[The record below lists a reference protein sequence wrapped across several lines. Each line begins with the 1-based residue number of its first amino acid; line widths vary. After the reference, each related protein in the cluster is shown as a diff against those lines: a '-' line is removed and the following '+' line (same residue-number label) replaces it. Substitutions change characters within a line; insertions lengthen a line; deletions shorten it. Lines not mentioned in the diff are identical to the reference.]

1 MRLISISDTH
11 NKHKDLDIP
20 KGDFLIHCGD
30 FTEGGSRSETLDFLE
45 WFSKQ
50 PHKHKILIGGNH
62 DFFLEKYS
70 TKIEDI
76 FPSSIHYLKDN
87 GITIENYKIWG
98 SPYTPGNGN
107 WAFNRERGRSIRK
120 KWSLIPK
127 NTDILITHT
136 PPYGIL
142 DESKTYKNIGCEE
155 LLKKIVDIKPDLHLF
170 GHVHDDFGKK
180 SIAPTLFV
188 NSAVMDSKN
197 RLINGV
203 SVVEV

>member
-11 NKHKDLDIP
+11 NKHKNLEIP

-30 FTEGGSRSETLDFLE
+30 FTEGGTRLETLNFLQ

-50 PHKHKILIGGNH
+50 PHRYKILVAGNH
-62 DFFLEKYS
+62 DFFLEKHRNHL
-70 TKIEDI
+70 KDLI
-76 FPSSIHYLKDN
+76 PKNIHYLKDQ
-87 GITIENYKIWG
+87 GITIEGLKIWG

-107 WAFNRERGRSIRK
+107 WAFNLERGRTIRK
-120 KWSLIPK
+120 KWNLIPH

-155 LLKKIVDIKPDLHLF
+155 LLKQIVDIKPQLHLF

-180 SIAPTLFV
+180 NIGPTLFI

-197 RLINGV
+197 RLINGI
-203 SVVEV
+203 SIVEL

>member
-11 NKHKDLDIP
+11 NQHHNIEIP
-20 KGDFLIHCGD
+20 KGDILIHCGD
-30 FTEGGSRSETLDFLE
+30 FTEGGTKQEIENFLR

-50 PHKHKILIGGNH
+50 PHKHKILIAGNH
-62 DFFLEKYS
+62 DFFLEKYA
-70 TKIEDI
+70 TDIGNI
-76 FPSSIHYLKDN
+76 FPSDIHYLKDS
-87 GITIENYKIWG
+87 GITIENFKIWG

-107 WAFNRERGRSIRK
+107 WAFNLERGRSIRK
-120 KWSLIPK
+120 KWNLIPQ
-127 NTDILITHT
+127 NTDLLITHT

-155 LLKKIVDIKPDLHLF
+155 LLKQIVDIKPKLHFF

-180 SIAPTLFV
+180 NIGPTLFV
-188 NSAVMDSKN
+188 NSAVMDSRN

-203 SVVEV
+203 SVVEI

>member
-62 DFFLEKYS
+62 DFFLEKYQHNLEEY
-70 TKIEDI
+70 I
-76 FPSSIHYLKDN
+76 PNNIHYLNDK
-87 GITIENYKIWG
+87 GITLENIKIWG
-98 SPYTPGNGN
+98 SPYTPGNGH
-107 WAFNRERGRSIRK
+107 WAFNLERGRAIRK
-120 KWSLIPK
+120 RWNLIPQ
-127 NTDILITHT
+127 NIDILVTHT

-142 DESKTYKNIGCEE
+142 DESQTYKNIGCEE
-155 LLKKIVDIKPDLHLF
+155 LLKHVVDIKPTLHLF

-180 SIAPTLFV
+180 NIGPTLFV
-188 NSAVMDSKN
+188 NSAVMDSRN

-203 SVVEV
+203 SINEI